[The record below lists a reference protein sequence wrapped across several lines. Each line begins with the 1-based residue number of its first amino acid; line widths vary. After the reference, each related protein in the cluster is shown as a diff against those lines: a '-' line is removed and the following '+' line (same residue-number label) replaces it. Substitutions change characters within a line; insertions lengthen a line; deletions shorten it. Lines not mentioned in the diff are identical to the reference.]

1 MKKIT
6 ALLTALVLAL
16 TLLSAC
22 GGNTQT
28 EAPMGF
34 IEISDDGVTYDL
46 FVPDEWTPDVSTGM
60 TSAYYDCRDPSN
72 VSMMAFELDRTFT
85 GVADYWASYEPDLKA
100 MFPDL
105 EYTDQSEVTLDGVPA
120 MQYIYTGTL
129 SDLTYKI
136 MQLVAIKDNTL
147 YIFTYTATVDK
158 YDTHI
163 EDVIAMLDY
172 FCFK

>member
-1 MKKIT
+1 MKKII
-6 ALLTALVLAL
+6 ALAIALVLASA
-16 TLLSAC
+16 LLFSC
-22 GGNTQT
+22 GKANSGT
-28 EAPMGF
+28 APMGF
-34 IEISDDGVTYDL
+34 KEISNDGVTYDL
-46 FVPDEWTPDVSTGM
+46 YVPDEWTADISTGV
-60 TSAYYDCRDPSN
+60 TSAYYSGRDPSN
-72 VSMMAFELDRTFT
+72 ISMMAFELDRTFT

-136 MQLVAIKDNTL
+136 MQLVAIKDNTI